1 MRTPDVSALASRV
14 KLAALAVTDN
24 CSCATRGRHRS
35 CSDLADELASV
46 ADRCPDAAAEA
57 NALLDLAEVEQLT
70 TEMYD
75 LAAVTAA
82 AMFLGRRLIETN
94 ARRIADLRPD
104 FEGLPESLDLAELL
118 DELSLGLLAA
128 IEEQNRRFGE
138 SAA

>member
-1 MRTPDVSALASRV
+1 LTVGAAHLPVGPKGAHEHHRRSALASRV
-14 KLAALAVTDN
+14 KVTALAVAD
-24 CSCATRGRHRS
+24 SCRRATGGRNRS

-46 ADRCPDAAAEA
+46 ADRCPDAVAEA

-94 ARRIADLRPD
+94 ARRITDLWPD
-104 FEGLPESLDLAELL
+104 FEERPDSRGLTA
-118 DELSLGLLAA
+118 
-128 IEEQNRRFGE
+128 NR
-138 SAA
+138 

>member
-1 MRTPDVSALASRV
+1 
-14 KLAALAVTDN
+14 
-24 CSCATRGRHRS
+24 
-35 CSDLADELASV
+35 LASV
-46 ADRCPDAAAEA
+46 ADRCPDAVAEA

-82 AMFLGRRLIETN
+82 AMFLGRRLVETN
-94 ARRIADLRPD
+94 ARRITELRPD

>member
-1 MRTPDVSALASRV
+1 MRTTDVSALASRV
-14 KLAALAVTDN
+14 KVTALAVTDK
-24 CSCATRGRHRS
+24 CSCATRGRNRS

-46 ADRCPDAAAEA
+46 ADRCPDAVAEA

-94 ARRIADLRPD
+94 ARRITELRPD
-104 FEGLPESLDLAELL
+104 FEGLPDSLDLAELL
-118 DELSLGLLAA
+118 DELSRGLLAA